1 MALII
6 PHITYLYSK
15 LVMYILPTFGY
26 FHALLYIILYLNS
39 IITYYVKIF
48 IKHSIIIM
56 SSFFLINSKYV

>member
-15 LVMYILPTFGY
+15 LVMYILSTFGY
-26 FHALLYIILYLNS
+26 FHVLLYFILYLNS

-48 IKHSIIIM
+48 IKHSIIM